1 MIRMKTI
8 SVIIPV
14 YNVQDYISDCL
25 DSLLNQKTS
34 FDEIVIIDDGST
46 DESGAICEAYADKY
60 SIISYYKQKNMGAA
74 KARNKANI
82 VTF

>member
-1 MIRMKTI
+1 MKTI

-60 SIISYYKQKNMGAA
+60 GSCQSEK
-74 KARNKANI
+74 
-82 VTF
+82 

>member
-1 MIRMKTI
+1 MKTI

-46 DESGAICEAYADKY
+46 DESGAILQAEKY
-60 SIISYYKQKNMGAA
+60 GSCQSEK
-74 KARNKANI
+74 
-82 VTF
+82 

>member
-1 MIRMKTI
+1 MKTI

-46 DESGAICEAYADKY
+46 DESGAIC
-60 SIISYYKQKNMGAA
+60 
-74 KARNKANI
+74 
-82 VTF
+82 